1 MLLLFKLGFDFFQS
15 CPKPGLDG
23 TQRHPGDLS
32 NLPQGQLLTE
42 PEQQYLLLFRGQG
55 ADLLVEIQISVNPLK
70 SRFLAGKLRR
80 DILDG

>member
-1 MLLLFKLGFDFFQS
+1 MLLLFKLGFEFFQS

-42 PEQQYLLLFRGQG
+42 PEQRGGVYQIG
-55 ADLLVEIQISVNPLK
+55 SADLLVEIQISVNPLK

>member
-1 MLLLFKLGFDFFQS
+1 MLLLFKLGFEFFQS
-15 CPKPGLDG
+15 CPKPGVDG

-42 PEQQYLLLFRGQG
+42 PEQQYLLLLGGQG

-70 SRFLAGKLRR
+70 SRFLAVKLRR